1 MDELTKGWKEYL
13 IASLGGGAVYEI
25 TDQLASRFLGLGTI
39 AGLSLKDILLI
50 LLNKYLAEKTSG
62 TWRSVFQGATVIGLY
77 KVVYQQFVKPIVSGV
92 VGGVTGA
99 VQQAPTAPTNEA
111 LMAAQSYIASE
122 QTYVI

>member
-13 IASLGGGAVYEI
+13 VASLGGGAIYEI
-25 TDQLASRFLGLGTI
+25 TDQLASRLLGLGTI
-39 AGLSLKDILLI
+39 AGISLKDILLI
-50 LLNKYLAEKTSG
+50 LLNKHLAEKTSG

-77 KVVYQQFVKPIVSGV
+77 KVVYQQFVKPVISAV

-99 VQQAPTAPTNEA
+99 VQQPTTPTNEA